1 MLVDERATR
10 RRRKS
15 GARRNENRFILCM
28 NLFVTGT
35 DTGVGKTYVTARLI
49 RHLRA
54 QGHDT
59 VGFKPICCGGRE
71 DAELLRAAADDALEL
86 NEVNPVWL
94 RTPAAPYTAAM
105 IENRHIDLA
114 LIRETFAKIR
124 GRHSSVLVEGVG
136 GWLVPIARDYTVAD
150 LAAEFALPVAV
161 VVKNRLGALNHAA
174 LTLHHLRS
182 GVVGPLTCAG
192 LILNEGNGVVS
203 AEDQGDPQ
211 AIALATNRSILED
224 LLGVPI
230 LHSFSTD
237 QAML

>member
-1 MLVDERATR
+1 
-10 RRRKS
+10 
-15 GARRNENRFILCM
+15 M

-49 RHLRA
+49 RHLRK
-54 QGHDT
+54 QGLDT

-71 DAELLRAAADDALEL
+71 DAELLRAAADDALDL

-114 LIRETFAKIR
+114 LIRETFASIR
-124 GRHSSVLVEGVG
+124 LRHASVLVEGVG
-136 GWLVPIARDYTVAD
+136 GWLVPIQRDYTVAN
-150 LAAEFALPVAV
+150 LAAEFGLPVAI

-182 GVVGPLTCAG
+182 GAAGSLTCAG
-192 LILNEGNGVVS
+192 LILNDGQS
-203 AEDQGDPQ
+203 TASFDDQGEPQ
-211 AIALATNRSILED
+211 GIAIATNQSVLED
-224 LLGVPI
+224 LLRVPT
-230 LHSFSTD
+230 LYSFVVG
-237 QAML
+237 QAEV